1 MEKISA
7 EPAFDG
13 KAFVRNLTDRPG
25 VYRMIDAKGTV
36 IYVGKARNLKRRVSS
51 YFQPSVSDR
60 KTLVLVR
67 QIRHIEITVT
77 HTEAEALILENNL
90 IKEYRPR
97 YNVLLRDDKSYPYI
111 HLSTQQ
117 EWPRLSIY
125 RGSRRGPG
133 RYFGPYPSSL
143 AVRETLNHLQ
153 KVFPIRQ
160 CEDTFFRNRSRACL
174 QHQIKRCTAPCV
186 GLVTPEAYA
195 LDVRHVEMFLE
206 GKSAEVV
213 DELVR
218 QMEVASEQLEFER
231 AAQLRDRIGMLRK
244 IQERQYIAGEK
255 GDLDVVACVSK
266 DGLACVQV
274 FFFRNGQNLG
284 NKSFFPKMPDDMSEA
299 DVLAAFLARYYLGK
313 RAPRELIVSHKV
325 AESGLL
331 EEALTRDSGY
341 RVKISTGVRGERRRW
356 LDLALNNAEYA
367 LAGQLASRATLDQR
381 FAALREALGLAEIPD
396 RIECFDI
403 SHSQGEATVASCV
416 VFNRDGPLKS
426 DYRRFNIEGVAPGD
440 DYAAMRQALLRRYTR
455 IKKGETVTP
464 ELLLIDGGKGQL
476 AQAAE
481 VLQELQIEG
490 IVLLGIAKGPRRKPG
505 EETLFLEGDN
515 AEYTLP
521 PTSPALHLL
530 QQIRD
535 EAHRFAITGHRQ
547 RRGKARKTSVLESIP
562 GLGPKRR
569 QTLLKQ
575 FGGLQ
580 GVASAGIDD
589 LTKVVGINS
598 ALAERIYD
606 AFHSERA

>member
-1 MEKISA
+1 
-7 EPAFDG
+7 
-13 KAFVRNLTDRPG
+13 
-25 VYRMIDAKGTV
+25 
-36 IYVGKARNLKRRVSS
+36 
-51 YFQPSVSDR
+51 
-60 KTLVLVR
+60 
-67 QIRHIEITVT
+67 
-77 HTEAEALILENNL
+77 
-90 IKEYRPR
+90 
-97 YNVLLRDDKSYPYI
+97 
-111 HLSTQQ
+111 
-117 EWPRLSIY
+117 LSIH
-125 RGSRRGPG
+125 RGSRRGGG
-133 RYFGPYPSSL
+133 RYFGPYPNAL

-153 KVFPIRQ
+153 RVFPIRQ

-186 GLVTPEAYA
+186 GLVTAEAYA
-195 LDVRHVEMFLE
+195 YDVRHVEMFLE
-206 GKSAEVV
+206 GKSAEVI

-218 QMEVASEQLEFER
+218 QMEAAAAGLEFER
-231 AAQLRDRIGMLRK
+231 AAQLRDRIGTLRK

-255 GDLDVVACVSK
+255 GDLDAIACASK
-266 DGLACVQV
+266 NGLACVQV
-274 FFFRNGQNLG
+274 FVFRNGQNLG
-284 NKSFFPKMPDDMSEA
+284 NKSFFPKMPEDMSEA
-299 DVLAAFLARYYLGK
+299 DVLAAFMARYYLGK
-313 RAPRELIVSHKV
+313 PAPRELIVSHRIPER
-325 AESGLL
+325 ALL
-331 EEALTRDSGY
+331 EEALSRDSGY
-341 RVKISTGVRGERRRW
+341 RVKISDSVRGERRRW
-356 LDLALNNAEYA
+356 LDLALNNAGYA
-367 LAGQLASRATLDQR
+367 LAGQLASRATLDKR
-381 FAALREALGLAEIPD
+381 FAELRDVLGLEETPG

-426 DYRRFNIEGVAPGD
+426 DYRRFNIEGIAPGD

-455 IKKGETVTP
+455 VKKGEAPVP
-464 ELLLIDGGKGQL
+464 DLLLIDGGKGQL
-476 AQAAE
+476 AQASE
-481 VLQELQIEG
+481 VLNELQVEG
-490 IVLLGIAKGPRRKPG
+490 VALLGIAKGPRRKPG

-547 RRGKARKTSVLESIP
+547 RRGKTRKTSVLESIP

-589 LTKVVGINS
+589 LVKIEGINV

-606 AFHSERA
+606 AFHSERG